1 MISPLWFKDHQKHI
15 TIFSYLSR
23 NFSELKF
30 VFVDDTSSTTN
41 TNCSSFHSFLA
52 CPGFCGIEFTF
63 SSLNVYRIFFY
74 ISKIITPTKIEK
86 CFEKEI
92 VAFLLA

>member
-1 MISPLWFKDHQKHI
+1 
-15 TIFSYLSR
+15 
-23 NFSELKF
+23 
-30 VFVDDTSSTTN
+30 VFVDDVSAATN

-74 ISKIITPTKIEK
+74 ISKIITTTTTKFEK